1 MKRNL
6 ISSFTSTKDVAN
18 NALRRIRGLSTYAD
32 DDVVLY
38 NSLTDE
44 DFQDLHQIYGDNLLD
59 YIKKMEVKRMQGG

>member
-18 NALRRIRGLSTYAD
+18 SALRRIRGLSTYAD

-44 DFQDLHQIYGDNLLD
+44 DFQDLHQIYGDNLFD

>member
-6 ISSFTSTKDVAN
+6 ISSFTNTKDVAN

-44 DFQDLHQIYGDNLLD
+44 DFQDLHQIYGDNLFD